1 MSHFVELHLISS
13 NNQSIIL
20 NTDWVVYIRP
30 LDRGSVV
37 YLGSIDVSGQQGDVR
52 SGLSTIHVSEDYL
65 TLKEMLRCK

>member
-30 LDRGSVV
+30 FDKGSVV